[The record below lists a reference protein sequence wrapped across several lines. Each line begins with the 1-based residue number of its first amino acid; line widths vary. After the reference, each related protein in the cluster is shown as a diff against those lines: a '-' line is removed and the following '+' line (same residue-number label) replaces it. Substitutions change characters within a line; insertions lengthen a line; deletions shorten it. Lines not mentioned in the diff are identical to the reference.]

1 MSSAFYHSGAHEKE
15 AQYTGAHCVEYEQDK
30 KFVVHGPN
38 SIAYP
43 GTSEIMSSQIEKQ
56 TKQND

>member
-1 MSSAFYHSGAHEKE
+1 MSSALYHSGTHQKE
-15 AQYTGAHCVEYEQDK
+15 AQYTRAHRVEYEQDK
-30 KFVVHGPN
+30 KFVVHGPH

-43 GTSEIMSSQIEKQ
+43 GAIGIMSSQIEKQ